1 MNPSKT
7 FSAASHIKQH
17 TIGNYELLRC
27 HIHQEV
33 KLRISLRGSWTIL
46 LTWTAIPNDVPTAI
60 YSLDQ

>member
-1 MNPSKT
+1 MEMLLNMNPSKT
-7 FSAASHIKQH
+7 FSAASRIKQH

-46 LTWTAIPNDVPTAI
+46 LT
-60 YSLDQ
+60 